1 MAVAIGLA
9 KRNEMENGDP
19 VCVCNNDGHHLES
32 VCMEPIPL
40 FQKAETSNRFGHF
53 FLPGY
58 SFDDTVTC
66 LCASGG
72 RRKAAAS

>member
-1 MAVAIGLA
+1 MAAYGRWDN
-9 KRNEMENGDP
+9 KNELENGDP

-53 FLPGY
+53 FARI
-58 SFDDTVTC
+58 VIQ
-66 LCASGG
+66 
-72 RRKAAAS
+72 